1 MHRYKYKLNFI
12 VKVPKTGYIKFD
24 SLNVQSSG
32 SLSTQPF
39 DLTQYSTLTK
49 LDANHVAVCAET
61 LGEATVAQITSRFQK
76 EMERWHKRIKET
88 APVSKYRPP
97 SRQNESHLRDVIYY
111 TIEFRPLE
119 HRIIGQMIAPKPYAV
134 FLEFGTS
141 KMDARP
147 FMRKSFKETIGQWLH
162 MEVPTF
168 VFRGPAEGWEI

>member
-12 VKVPKTGYIKFD
+12 VKAPKTGYVKFD
-24 SLNVQSSG
+24 SLNA
-32 SLSTQPF
+32 QPF
-39 DLTQYSTLTK
+39 DLAQVGSVVK
-49 LDANHVAVCAET
+49 LDATHVAACAEM
-61 LGEATVAQITSRFQK
+61 LSEATVAQITSRFQE
-76 EMERWHKRIKET
+76 EMEKWHKRIKEI

-97 SRQNESHLRDVIYY
+97 SRQHEPHLKDVIYY

-119 HRIIGQMIAPKPYAV
+119 HRIIGKMIAPRPYAV

-147 FMRKSFKETIGQWLH
+147 FMRKSFKETMGQWLH